1 MVVVGGPGYSV
12 VDGRSIAVAGAGA
25 SAGGASAGGASAGG
39 GGLMGM
45 CYERYEDGSTQSI
58 TYAGAGRGDLET
70 KMVTVGVGQG
80 SYKAVETPNYS
91 YRPRWPVICS
101 CCCFGLLLILLPL
114 LFLFCE
120 VRSFFTGEICGDPGQ
135 YDACKDRCSL
145 ANFREFEQSFCCAE
159 CPERI
164 PALGFQCSA
173 PQPAEVHDVVRRHY
187 NTVYHAI
194 PENHYVKVQMPPQPP
209 LIRTVHMMTP
219 PRTYHCASDIGS
231 QPDPDWS
238 NRHVRWC
245 CYKYKEWCPHTV
257 VDKDYYHT
265 VTKVARV
272 RVPVPEPMPT
282 HAPIV
287 RTIHRTYHVP
297 SPPNYVHVHVPGPTV
312 VKPVVVHDRV
322 PVPFHEPP
330 KVIDVKKPYPVHVKG
345 PDHFV
350 KVPVP
355 SPPHVVTQYHTKWN
369 TVIDQTYDCHNG
381 LEDWGHLWSHSKK
394 SWCCDHQDVGCGHW
408 EKVVHVVQTYDC
420 HAGFKNW
427 FHGWS
432 GAKKEWCCAH
442 KSRGCPGDFH
452 GHWQHHIKVH
462 VEQHGVGHG
471 GYDCEAGAHNW
482 IQGWSAHKK
491 DWCCHKGHSQYC
503 VQFHCHGAH
512 GNVASWSSDQRDFC
526 CKTFQLGCPHTTL
539 SPLGCDAQCVI
550 KGQARTCSERMDWTQ
565 KHVFGS
571 EKENACNLAYSKVQ
585 VECDVC
591 RACSIEAAG
600 CGKQGKGLEPF
611 DCHAALGN
619 FCRAWSPAKKVWCC
633 NNKQKGCQSPD
644 TPPACDAG
652 AGKVWHK
659 VMISGHWSWEA
670 VMSGAVSVG
679 HAYNCQEGLS
689 NWEAGWS
696 GDKKGWCCSH
706 QQIGC
711 PGYKY
716 HGANAQKHVV
726 VTHKFVAGGSSGSMS
741 GGHSWSSSSGHS
753 WSSGHHV
760 HHVHHYHSHGH

>member
-135 YDACKDRCSL
+135 YDACEDRCSL
-145 ANFREFEQSFCCAE
+145 VNFREFEQSFCCAE

-209 LIRTVHMMTP
+209 LIHTVHMMTP

-381 LEDWGHLWSHSKK
+381 LED
-394 SWCCDHQDVGCGHW
+394 VGCGHW
-408 EKVVHVVQTYDC
+408 EKVVHVVQTYDW

-550 KGQARTCSERMDWTQ
+550 KGQARTCSERMEWTQ
-565 KHVFGS
+565 KHVFGA

-670 VMSGAVSVG
+670 VSGGAVSVG

-741 GGHSWSSSSGHS
+741 GHSWSSSSGHS
-753 WSSGHHV
+753 WSGHV